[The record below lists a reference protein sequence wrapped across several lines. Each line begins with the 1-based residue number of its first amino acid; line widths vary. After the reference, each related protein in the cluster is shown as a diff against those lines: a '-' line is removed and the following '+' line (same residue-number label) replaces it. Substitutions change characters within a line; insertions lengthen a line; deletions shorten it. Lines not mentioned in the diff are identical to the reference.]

1 MDSSYVSQ
9 EVEILNDI
17 ELTKARLENQSIEY
31 NEDWS
36 QNNVVFITVSISTE
50 ELLSR
55 NKNLII
61 HRN

>member
-1 MDSSYVSQ
+1 MDSSYVSL

-17 ELTKARLENQSIEY
+17 ELTKDRLENQSIEY

>member
-1 MDSSYVSQ
+1 MDSSYVSL